1 MLSPIL
7 KSFTFVPQPK
17 ISNDPVVIKRERIVS
32 RLEDQK
38 QLLADPLRRVAR
50 RDPKTILRRR
60 YAHRPGRLRCC
71 DSARFPRHLDAR

>member
-1 MLSPIL
+1 MSSPIL

-38 QLLADPLRRVAR
+38 KLLADPTFVRRVKR
-50 RDPKTILRRR
+50 WESKEGGEKVLVEK
-60 YAHRPGRLRCC
+60 
-71 DSARFPRHLDAR
+71 